1 MAYKYVLSVSV
12 IVELIIDFDGDKV
25 KAIGWDIES
34 LLIETIVFKGATI

>member
-12 IVELIIDFDGDKV
+12 IVEWIVDYDDDKV

-34 LLIETIVFKGATI
+34 LLVETIVFKGAII